1 MQHQR
6 GERDG
11 RRAEKEGGRERERVR
26 GKSGRE
32 SGAVGRGK
40 AARENEQRRTVE
52 LWRKEGERERERE
65 IERDSAARQRVGLE
79 SERGVRRKSALVAR
93 LTVQEVAPI

>member
-1 MQHQR
+1 MYEEGAGGQR
-6 GERDG
+6 KREV
-11 RRAEKEGGRERERVR
+11 ERERVR